1 MSCSSLGTLD
11 GISNLKGTAG
21 PQTNRTLGKQ
31 SFEVPSGIK
40 DCVHVSLLRKL
51 GLKYELGVRS
61 YESCYF
67 FKKETVK
74 HRKKFNNNCH
84 SVTKF

>member
-1 MSCSSLGTLD
+1 MSCSSFGTLD

-67 FKKETVK
+67 FKKTD
-74 HRKKFNNNCH
+74 C
-84 SVTKF
+84 

>member
-1 MSCSSLGTLD
+1 MSCSSSGRFD
-11 GISNLKGTAG
+11 GIPNLKGTAG
-21 PQTNRTLGKQ
+21 PQTNRTLGQQ

-51 GLKYELGVRS
+51 ELKYELGVHS

-67 FKKETVK
+67 KDKLFNTQKK
-74 HRKKFNNNCH
+74 
-84 SVTKF
+84 